1 MVEVYPSQVRE
12 SQVHTRNLSVSHGSE
27 SVIVNVDLDVRQGEF
42 VSIVGLS
49 GSGKTTLLNAL
60 AGFLPSSGEI
70 QVPGRIG
77 VVFQDYSVFPWLT
90 VYENIAFGLK
100 DFRRPDEDEIVR
112 RHLKL
117 IQMEAQADKFP
128 AELSGGQVQRVSIA
142 RALAPNPDV
151 IFMDEPYGA
160 LDRYTREKMQEWLL
174 EIWTEDQKTVLFIT
188 HDIEEAV
195 FLSDRVLVLSD
206 GRIDQEFQV
215 DLARPRTEDLKF
227 SSRFIE
233 IKKRVLEQLRKI

>member
-1 MVEVYPSQVRE
+1 MPMVEVYPSQVRE

-42 VSIVGLS
+42 VSVVGLS

-60 AGFLPSSGEI
+60 AGFLPSSGQVE
-70 QVPGRIG
+70 VPGRIG

-100 DFRRPDEDEIVR
+100 DLRCPDENEIVR

-117 IQMEAQADKFP
+117 IHMESHADKYP

-151 IFMDEPYGA
+151 MFMDEPYGA
-160 LDRYTREKMQEWLL
+160 LDRYTRAQTPGGLL
-174 EIWTEDQKTVLFIT
+174 ESWIDGEKKAL
-188 HDIEEAV
+188 
-195 FLSDRVLVLSD
+195 LSL
-206 GRIDQEFQV
+206 
-215 DLARPRTEDLKF
+215 
-227 SSRFIE
+227 
-233 IKKRVLEQLRKI
+233 